1 MAAPGIPPAPPLPG
15 PAAAAHTLA
24 SSLMTPFAGPQLIAY
39 LAARNLHRTATL
51 ALIAN
56 TWPEFE
62 DRVVRPFVDGV
73 EIAGTRHEAPDGEQV
88 VVQAIMHHMWAEA
101 RKQWTTHIAVP
112 APAAPP
118 APAAGSPG
126 AVVPA
131 LPGDKPPKTFPEW
144 GPLVKRYNEVTIA
157 GEPRDFPTN
166 LLLGAE
172 EVLARMYFEHTKS
185 KEYTAVGLGEILQRR
200 TFTAAMEVNP
210 LATRRHKEKGQPIRV
225 VDGELVQSRDDPWN
239 PKGVLGVIDGIEA
252 VRWAWTLTGVATEKG
267 AAEYAQW
274 WTSKARQRP
283 SQLEAITEY
292 WDASSRRLAMQM
304 RLRRTFE
311 EVTAEIMKDQAAFLD
326 ILSRPRPSAKQRTS
340 EGYNPPDPELDGH
353 HSRAA
358 SPRRQ
363 TGPGPRHGTRG
374 GAGSRGSRESLARRI
389 RSPRP
394 AGAAA
399 AAAGSQRGEP
409 AASPASSPAGRIG
422 RMTGGGPSRTVPS
435 RGRTAAGSERPRRRT
450 ATAPTSRGARDSTGP
465 RLGLRPRG
473 GYPTGARRSR
483 WQHGAGSWAGA
494 RARQIYA
501 DLSL

>member
-1 MAAPGIPPAPPLPG
+1 MPRRVLPWSFAVALSGHGGSWHPSGPSVAWPGRGGAHAGVFADDSVRGLGGRGGRGPPAHRLPRGPEPPPDG
-15 PAAAAHTLA
+15 D
-24 SSLMTPFAGPQLIAY
+24 
-39 LAARNLHRTATL
+39 L

-73 EIAGTRHEAPDGEQV
+73 EIAGTRREAPDGEQV

-252 VRWAWTLTGVATEKG
+252 VRWAWTLTAVATEKG
-267 AAEYAQW
+267 AAEY
-274 WTSKARQRP
+274 
-283 SQLEAITEY
+283 
-292 WDASSRRLAMQM
+292 D
-304 RLRRTFE
+304 
-311 EVTAEIMKDQAAFLD
+311 
-326 ILSRPRPSAKQRTS
+326 
-340 EGYNPPDPELDGH
+340 
-353 HSRAA
+353 
-358 SPRRQ
+358 
-363 TGPGPRHGTRG
+363 
-374 GAGSRGSRESLARRI
+374 
-389 RSPRP
+389 
-394 AGAAA
+394 
-399 AAAGSQRGEP
+399 
-409 AASPASSPAGRIG
+409 
-422 RMTGGGPSRTVPS
+422 
-435 RGRTAAGSERPRRRT
+435 
-450 ATAPTSRGARDSTGP
+450 
-465 RLGLRPRG
+465 
-473 GYPTGARRSR
+473 
-483 WQHGAGSWAGA
+483 
-494 RARQIYA
+494 
-501 DLSL
+501 

>member
-1 MAAPGIPPAPPLPG
+1 MDHPYRSPGAGCPTGPGGGIPRSGRPG
-15 PAAAAHTLA
+15 PARR
-24 SSLMTPFAGPQLIAY
+24 Q
-39 LAARNLHRTATL
+39 TAEN
-51 ALIAN
+51 I
-56 TWPEFE
+56 P
-62 DRVVRPFVDGV
+62 GV
-73 EIAGTRHEAPDGEQV
+73 G
-88 VVQAIMHHMWAEA
+88 
-101 RKQWTTHIAVP
+101 
-112 APAAPP
+112 
-118 APAAGSPG
+118 AAGQ
-126 AVVPA
+126 AVQR
-131 LPGDKPPKTFPEW
+131 GDHRRRT
-144 GPLVKRYNEVTIA
+144 
-157 GEPRDFPTN
+157 RDFPTN

-340 EGYNPPDPELDGH
+340 EASEGYNPPDPELDGH
-353 HSRAA
+353 HSGRPPLGARPAPDRAKG
-358 SPRRQ
+358 S
-363 TGPGPRHGTRG
+363 GTRG
-374 GAGSRGSRESLARRI
+374 GAGSRASRESLARRT

-409 AASPASSPAGRIG
+409 AASPASSPTSRIG

-465 RLGLRPRG
+465 AWGFGLGGGTRPEPGEAGGSRG
-473 GYPTGARRSR
+473 
-483 WQHGAGSWAGA
+483 AGA
-494 RARQIYA
+494 RPRQIYA

>member
-1 MAAPGIPPAPPLPG
+1 MRRNDGGFGAWGSLRPPLLALDMAPSLPAVAFGSHIAVCASACLVLGPSPSPCLVMAAPGIPPAPPLPG
-15 PAAAAHTLA
+15 PAAAAPTLA
-24 SSLMTPFAGPQLIAY
+24 SSLMTPFADLAAAAGAGPQLIAY

-118 APAAGSPG
+118 APAAGFPG

-157 GEPRDFPTN
+157 GEPRNFPTN

-267 AAEYAQW
+267 AAEYAQ
-274 WTSKARQRP
+274 
-283 SQLEAITEY
+283 
-292 WDASSRRLAMQM
+292 
-304 RLRRTFE
+304 
-311 EVTAEIMKDQAAFLD
+311 
-326 ILSRPRPSAKQRTS
+326 
-340 EGYNPPDPELDGH
+340 
-353 HSRAA
+353 
-358 SPRRQ
+358 
-363 TGPGPRHGTRG
+363 
-374 GAGSRGSRESLARRI
+374 
-389 RSPRP
+389 
-394 AGAAA
+394 
-399 AAAGSQRGEP
+399 
-409 AASPASSPAGRIG
+409 
-422 RMTGGGPSRTVPS
+422 
-435 RGRTAAGSERPRRRT
+435 
-450 ATAPTSRGARDSTGP
+450 
-465 RLGLRPRG
+465 
-473 GYPTGARRSR
+473 
-483 WQHGAGSWAGA
+483 
-494 RARQIYA
+494 
-501 DLSL
+501 